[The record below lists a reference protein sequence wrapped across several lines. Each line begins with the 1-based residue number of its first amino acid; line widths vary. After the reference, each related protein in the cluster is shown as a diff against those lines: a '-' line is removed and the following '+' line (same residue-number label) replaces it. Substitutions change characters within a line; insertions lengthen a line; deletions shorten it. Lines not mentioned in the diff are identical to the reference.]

1 LAGLTGDT
9 LGDLQR
15 RRFSIPDRFARH
27 WQRARGVDRVVVA
40 QLGLQLAS
48 GRRIPAMSVLCV
60 RGPLRK
66 LVGGRGE
73 HELEGATVVE
83 LLRALE
89 HGHPDVIGWILDE
102 RGLIRRHLNVFVNG
116 ERAGE
121 ATAVRSRDR
130 VEVVAAITGG

>member
-1 LAGLTGDT
+1 MA
-9 LGDLQR
+9 
-15 RRFSIPDRFARH
+15 
-27 WQRARGVDRVVVA
+27 VV
-40 QLGLQLAS
+40 
-48 GRRIPAMSVLCV
+48 CV

-66 LVGGRGE
+66 LAGGRAE
-73 HELEGATVVE
+73 HELEGATVFE

-89 HGHPDVIGWILDE
+89 DSHPGVVGWILDE

-130 VEVVAAITGG
+130 VEVVPAITGG